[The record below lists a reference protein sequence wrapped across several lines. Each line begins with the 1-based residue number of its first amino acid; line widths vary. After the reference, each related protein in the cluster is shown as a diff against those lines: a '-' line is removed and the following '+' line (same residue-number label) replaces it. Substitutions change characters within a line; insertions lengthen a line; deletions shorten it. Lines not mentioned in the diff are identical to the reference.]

1 MSTKNKTKFINN
13 LSKLRIQKG
22 YTQTELAEKL
32 KPERDGKPLN
42 RRTISQWETGS
53 TLIPLD
59 RLIEL
64 ADLFGVSA
72 DYLLN
77 RSADYKSLKNYQI
90 GKLTGLSEGAIIAL
104 KSVKSNLD
112 KYKDGR
118 SQAILRT
125 LNAIIENES
134 NEEIELL
141 QTIDNCI
148 FADFELNGKM
158 IDGVLKE
165 TREAK
170 KAGVA
175 LAVDRSTQNV
185 QIFTGKTLRNAFLGS
200 VTARV
205 VELRHALENPRKRP

>member
-13 LSKLRIQKG
+13 LSKIRLQKG

-32 KPERDGKPLN
+32 KPERDGKPPN
-42 RRTISQWETGS
+42 RRTISQWENGS

-59 RLIEL
+59 RLLEL
-64 ADLFGVSA
+64 ADFFNVST

-77 RSADYKSLKNYQI
+77 RSADYKSLKNYRI

-104 KSVKSNLD
+104 KTAKSNLD

-125 LNAIIENES
+125 LNAVIENES
-134 NEEIELL
+134 SIELL
-141 QTIDNCI
+141 QTVDSCI
-148 FADFELNGKM
+148 FANFELNGK
-158 IDGVLKE
+158 IDGNGILKE
-165 TREAK
+165 TKEAK
-170 KAGVA
+170 RTGVA
-175 LAVDRSTQNV
+175 MATDKTTGNGL
-185 QIFTGKTLRNAFLGS
+185 IFTGKMLQNAFLGS
-200 VTARV
+200 TMARV

>member
-13 LSKLRIQKG
+13 LSKLRIQSG

-42 RRTISQWETGS
+42 RRTISQWEGGS

-64 ADLFGVSA
+64 ADFFNVST

-104 KSVKSNLD
+104 KTAKSNLD

-118 SQAILRT
+118 SQVMLRT

-134 NEEIELL
+134 EIELL

-158 IDGVLKE
+158 IDGILKE
-165 TREAK
+165 TKEAK
-170 KAGVA
+170 RTGVA
-175 LAVDRSTQNV
+175 LATDKTTNNC
-185 QIFTGKTLRNAFLGS
+185 QIFTGKMLQNAFLGTI
-200 VTARV
+200 TARV

>member
-13 LSKLRIQKG
+13 LSKIRMQKG

-32 KPERDGKPLN
+32 KPERDSKPLN
-42 RRTISQWETGS
+42 RRTISQWENGS

-64 ADLFGVSA
+64 ADFFNVST

-77 RSADYKSLKNYQI
+77 RSADYKSLKNYRI

-104 KSVKSNLD
+104 KTEKSNLD

-125 LNAIIENES
+125 LNAVIENES
-134 NEEIELL
+134 SIELL
-141 QTIDNCI
+141 QTIDSCI
-148 FADFELNGKM
+148 FADFTLNGKM

-170 KAGVA
+170 RTGVA
-175 LAVDRSTQNV
+175 MATDKTTGNIK
-185 QIFTGKTLRNAFLGS
+185 IFTGKALQNAFLGS
-200 VTARV
+200 VTASV
-205 VELRHALENPRKRP
+205 IALRHALENPRKRP

>member
-13 LSKLRIQKG
+13 LSALRIQKG
-22 YTQTELAEKL
+22 FTQTELTEKL

-42 RRTISQWETGS
+42 RRTVSQWENGS

-64 ADLFGVSA
+64 ADLFNVST

-77 RSADYKSLKNYQI
+77 RSADYKSLKNYRI
-90 GKLTGLSEGAIIAL
+90 GKLTGLSEGAINSLEVI
-104 KSVKSNLD
+104 KSNLD

-118 SQAILRT
+118 SQAMLRT

-134 NEEIELL
+134 EIELL
-141 QTIDNCI
+141 QTVDCCI

-158 IDGVLKE
+158 IDGILKE
-165 TREAK
+165 TKEAK
-170 KAGVA
+170 RAGVA
-175 LAVDRSTQNV
+175 LATDKTTNNCQVL
-185 QIFTGKTLRNAFLGS
+185 TGKTLRNAFLGS